1 MVHRSLAA
9 FLVLFL
15 AIPTLGQ
22 SASPDD
28 RYLAGYATAIL
39 ERELQI
45 TATSLE
51 VRDGVIF
58 LDKRGL
64 GRIERN
70 KVRSVLSAIRGVKS
84 VIFGDE
90 LAGESPASQPTTT
103 VVNALRKPP
112 AKPRDP
118 DPYPTAVLAPA
129 RLFEPLIAD
138 PRWPHFFA
146 TYQHYFDN
154 DQLESVGAVGFGET
168 IAFLRQNLSKDRR
181 IEIGVQAG
189 VFAVFDLNAES
200 KDLVNADYFVG
211 PMVAYRDGDFSLLTR
226 VYHQSSHVGDE
237 FLLRGRLDEP
247 RINLSYEVVDL
258 LLSYDLPAG
267 FRIYGGGG
275 YIFHRYPDDLEP
287 WLAQYGVEYQSPKTY
302 FNGLVRPVAAVDCQ
316 HREQND
322 FDLDLSVR
330 AGIQIED
337 PSRFSSKLQFLLE
350 YYRGRSPNG
359 QFFDERIESIGVG
372 MHFFF

>member
-1 MVHRSLAA
+1 MMRICTYL
-9 FLVLFL
+9 
-15 AIPTLGQ
+15 TLLTLLTLRADAQ
-22 SASPDD
+22 TPAPED

-58 LDKRGL
+58 LNGRGL

-70 KVRSVLSAIRGVKS
+70 KIRSVLSAIRGVKT

-90 LAGESPASQPTTT
+90 FAGQSPTSQPTTT
-103 VVNALRKPP
+103 VKEALRTPP

-129 RLFEPLIAD
+129 RLFEPLMAD
-138 PRWPHFFA
+138 PKWPHFFA
-146 TYQHYFDN
+146 TYQHYLDN

-168 IAFLRQNLSKDRR
+168 IAFLRQNLAKDRR
-181 IEIGVQAG
+181 LELGVQAG
-189 VFAVFDLNAES
+189 VFAIFDLNADS
-200 KDLVNADYFVG
+200 SDLVNADYFVG
-211 PMVAYRDGDFSLLTR
+211 PFAAYRDGDFSIITR

-237 FLLRGRLDEP
+237 FLLRDRLDGP
-247 RINLSYEVVDL
+247 RINLSYEAVDL
-258 LLSYDLPAG
+258 LASYDLPAG

-275 YIFHRYPDDLEP
+275 YIFHRFPEDLEP
-287 WLAQYGVEYQSPKTY
+287 WLAQYGVEFQSPVT
-302 FNGLVRPVAAVDCQ
+302 FANGLIRPVAAIDFQ
-316 HREQND
+316 HKQEND

-337 PSRFSSKLQFLLE
+337 PARFSSKLQFLLE

-359 QFFDERIESIGVG
+359 QFFEERIEYLGFG